1 MKCNSGNVIPSE
13 ARNPQYIFII
23 LLLLLFV
30 TPAVDAQRKITFD
43 EAISIALGESYT
55 VHYYREDMEAT
66 RYSYLFTKAQFKPYL
81 DFNLFTP
88 SWEEGV
94 QEISRADGLPVYNS
108 TGSLKAGGNMNFKFV
123 LPTGGN
129 FNLSSN
135 MYYENYSTTL
145 SQQNNEVLKQNQVY
159 SQFMLSFNQ
168 PVFTA
173 NTLKE
178 NMKVAELSYRRSVY
192 YFTRAQM
199 DIIYNVTSA
208 FYEVYRTAFEN
219 KINEDRLANSKEA
232 YRIAKLKM
240 SMGNIPEG
248 EILTTEIIVGQDE
261 SRLMESQGRLE
272 SAYDDFKLLI
282 GLNLNDSI
290 ELVTNMDFESLL
302 IDMQMA
308 IQKAIQNR
316 AEVQEND
323 INIQLQQIEIKR
335 AKREREIKGNISAYY
350 NFTGLSTLEDGS
362 LGELTQSSFN
372 NMAERPSNRGIVF
385 TLSYPIADWGRSKN
399 LVQQQQ
405 RILKQRELDQENM
418 KRTIETEVRKIV
430 RSVYEA
436 DKRFRINQRNRD
448 VALQSYKIS
457 QLRFAN
463 GDMTS
468 QELSVEQERLSQV
481 QLAYIDAYITYRLS
495 IADLNRRT
503 MYDFENNKNY
513 IIKN

>member
-1 MKCNSGNVIPSE
+1 MK
-13 ARNPQYIFII
+13 RFIFII
-23 LLLLLFV
+23 FLSSFII
-30 TPAVDAQRKITFD
+30 TIVDAQRKITFD

-55 VHYYREDMEAT
+55 VHYYKEDMEAT
-66 RYSYLFTKAQFKPYL
+66 RYSYLYTKAQFKPYL
-81 DFNLFTP
+81 DFNIFTP

-94 QEISRADGLPVYNS
+94 QEIQQTNGLPVYNS
-108 TGSLKAGGNMNFKFV
+108 TGSLKAGENLNFKYV

-129 FNLSSN
+129 FNLSSY
-135 MYYENYSTTL
+135 MYYENYRTTL
-145 SQQNNEVLKQNQVY
+145 SQQNNETLMQNQVY

-168 PVFTA
+168 PIFTA

-178 NMKVAELSYRRSVY
+178 NMKVAELSYRKSVC

-240 SMGNIPEG
+240 EMGNIPEG

-261 SRLMESQGRLE
+261 SRLAESQGTLE

-290 ELVTNMDFESLL
+290 ELVSNMDFETVL
-302 IDMQMA
+302 IDMQKA
-308 IQKAIQNR
+308 IQEAIQNR
-316 AEVQEND
+316 MEVQEND

-335 AKREREIKGNISAYY
+335 AKREREVKGNISAYY
-350 NFTGLSTLEDGS
+350 NFTGLSTLDDGS
-362 LGELTQSSFN
+362 LKQLTQSSFN
-372 NMAERPSNRGIVF
+372 NMTERPSNRGIVF
-385 TLSYPIADWGRSKN
+385 TLSYPIADWGRAKN
-399 LVQQQQ
+399 LVLQQQ

-418 KRTIETEVRKIV
+418 KRTIETDVRKIV

-436 DKRFRINQRNRD
+436 DKRFKINQKNRD

-481 QLAYIDAYITYRLS
+481 QLDYIDAYITYRLS
-495 IADLNRRT
+495 IADLNRKT
-503 MYDFENNKNY
+503 MYDFENNRNY
-513 IIKN
+513 VIKN

>member
-1 MKCNSGNVIPSE
+1 MKLFIYLLFLPL
-13 ARNPQYIFII
+13 FII
-23 LLLLLFV
+23 SPV
-30 TPAVDAQRKITFD
+30 SVKAQRKITFD

-55 VHYYREDMEAT
+55 VHYYKEDMEAT
-66 RYSYLFTKAQFKPYL
+66 RYSYLYTKAQFKPYL
-81 DFNLFTP
+81 DFNIFTP

-94 QEISRADGLPVYNS
+94 QEIQQTNGLPVYNS
-108 TGSLKAGGNMNFKFV
+108 TGSLKAGENLNFKYV

-135 MYYENYSTTL
+135 MYYENYRTTL
-145 SQQNNEVLKQNQVY
+145 SQQNNEMLMQNQVY

-168 PVFTA
+168 PIFTA

-178 NMKVAELSYRRSVY
+178 NMKIAELSYRKSVCY
-192 YFTRAQM
+192 YTRAQM

-208 FYEVYRTAFEN
+208 FYEVYRTAYEN
-219 KINEDRLANSKEA
+219 KINEDRLSNSKEA
-232 YRIAKLKM
+232 YRIAHLKM
-240 SMGNIPEG
+240 EMGNIPEG

-261 SRLMESQGRLE
+261 SRLMESQGKLE

-290 ELVTNMDFESLL
+290 ELVSNMDFETVL
-302 IDMQMA
+302 IDMQ
-308 IQKAIQNR
+308 KAIQEAIRNR
-316 AEVQEND
+316 MEVQENE

-335 AKREREIKGNISAYY
+335 AKREREVKGNISAYY
-350 NFTGLSTLEDGS
+350 NFTGLSTLGDGS
-362 LGELTQSSFN
+362 LGQLAQSSFN
-372 NMAERPSNRGIVF
+372 NMTERPSNRGIVF
-385 TLSYPIADWGRSKN
+385 TLSYPIADWGRAKN
-399 LVQQQQ
+399 LVLQQE

-418 KRTIETEVRKIV
+418 KRTIETDVRKIV

-436 DKRFRINQRNRD
+436 DKRFKINQRNRE

-495 IADLNRRT
+495 IADLNRKT
-503 MYDFENNKNY
+503 MYDFENNRKYVIRND
-513 IIKN
+513 